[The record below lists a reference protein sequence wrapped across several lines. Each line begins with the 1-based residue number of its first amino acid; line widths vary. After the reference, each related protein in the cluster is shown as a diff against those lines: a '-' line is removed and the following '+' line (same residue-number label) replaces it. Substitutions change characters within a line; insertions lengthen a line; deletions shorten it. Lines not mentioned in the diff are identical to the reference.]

1 MQLSQ
6 HQTEIDMNDTLKALA
21 DTATATTEPSTVIN
35 GKTVCVTLVPTYRG
49 SKRKPVTMWKV
60 NGKRV
65 AAKDLMAALKN

>member
-1 MQLSQ
+1 M
-6 HQTEIDMNDTLKALA
+6 IDTLKALA

-65 AAKDLMAALKN
+65 AVKDLMAALQN